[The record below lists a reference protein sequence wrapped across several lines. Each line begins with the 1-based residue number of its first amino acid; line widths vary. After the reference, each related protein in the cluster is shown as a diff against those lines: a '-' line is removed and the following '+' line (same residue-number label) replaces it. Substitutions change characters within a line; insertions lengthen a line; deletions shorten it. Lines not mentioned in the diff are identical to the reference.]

1 MQLKACTV
9 QYAPACF
16 IALTKIGY
24 LCVHIIHMLYITE
37 VIFFIILLI
46 KIKFHVMTSYA
57 YAIMHAYRNTSAHT
71 KKKLKC
77 IHFARFYANTK
88 KSNCKHKMLQN

>member
-16 IALTKIGY
+16 IALTKIGH

-71 KKKLKC
+71 KKKIKMYSFCEIL
-77 IHFARFYANTK
+77 
-88 KSNCKHKMLQN
+88 CKHEKKQLQT